1 VADRAVSTADALALR
16 SSGGVKRRRIREAAD
31 VGLTTPAAAGAFIR
45 FSSHLARGPTSSGGH
60 FSPLRL
66 GPAELGD
73 AARVADNALS
83 DSRLCV
89 EWLETQAATAG
100 SLARPATALAD
111 DPANYAREAAMQ
123 LKWCAKQAPAAARA
137 LHERVRNPEAKCG
150 SWRAGAGWV
159 SRDAAHAR
167 GLRATAPR
175 ALPLAACVRSQ
186 SPRPE
191 PNSRS
196 LSPRADASELG
207 CLCRCELDFLFS

>member
-16 SSGGVKRRRIREAAD
+16 SSGGVKRRRIHEAAD

-45 FSSHLARGPTSSGGH
+45 CSSHLARGPTSSGGH

-66 GPAELGD
+66 GAAALGD

-123 LKWCAKQAPAAARA
+123 LR
-137 LHERVRNPEAKCG
+137 ERVRNPGAKCG

-191 PNSRS
+191 RNSRS
-196 LSPRADASELG
+196 LSPRANASELG
-207 CLCRCELDFLFS
+207 YLCRCELDFLFS